1 MRPTDTHPELRTM
14 LKLLRII
21 VGSIALGLAAFL
33 GFGAWW
39 HEGPSTRAVPESAS
53 YLTYV
58 AVALGATQP
67 IVFALTRMALVGE
80 ALRAFRADDIAP
92 FRAKYMAAVIVGA
105 AGIEAGGLLSAVAY
119 FLEGR
124 IAALAAGLFCVLCL
138 LLSLPSR
145 RGVDNLIDRRP

>member
-1 MRPTDTHPELRTM
+1 MRPTDTHSELRTM
-14 LKLLRII
+14 VQVLRIL
-21 VGSIALGLAAFL
+21 VGCMALGLAAFL
-33 GFGAWW
+33 GLGTWW
-39 HEGPSTRAVPESAS
+39 HEGPITRAVPESAS
-53 YLTYV
+53 FFTYV

-80 ALRAFRADDIAP
+80 AVRAFRAEDVAP
-92 FRAKYMAAVIVGA
+92 FRTKYMAAVIVGA

-124 IAALAAGLFCVLCL
+124 IAALGAGALCVLCL

-145 RGVDNLIDRRP
+145 RGVDSLIDSRP